1 MDRDF
6 YLKLGRAGFR
16 MPIGA
21 DLVLHERANPAR
33 IVRDGRALGQVVEET
48 ARRYQTPLA
57 FGHMDL
63 TVEKAALLRHLDVSD
78 EQAATFH
85 FKECPAPETVAR
97 IRSGLA
103 GPLHPLLQAQVDA
116 MGYIARETDLLPVGM
131 TIGPFSLMTKLL
143 SDPIAPIYLAGT
155 GLTAEEDPE
164 VRTVEALL
172 ELATLMVLRS
182 AAAQIEA
189 GAKAMFVA
197 EPAANKVYVSPRQME
212 AGSDIFDRYPIR
224 ANRRLKVLLQEHGVD
239 LVFHCCGE
247 LTDDMVRAFASLQ
260 PVILSLGS
268 SRKLWEDA
276 RLVPDDIVLYG
287 NLPSKHFYSDALVS
301 CQDVERM
308 TCELLGK
315 MRETRHPFILGSE
328 CDVLSVPGA
337 EAVIRSK
344 VDAFVRCTC
353 G

>member
-1 MDRDF
+1 
-6 YLKLGRAGFR
+6 
-16 MPIGA
+16 
-21 DLVLHERANPAR
+21 
-33 IVRDGRALGQVVEET
+33 
-48 ARRYQTPLA
+48 
-57 FGHMDL
+57 
-63 TVEKAALLRHLDVSD
+63 
-78 EQAATFH
+78 
-85 FKECPAPETVAR
+85 
-97 IRSGLA
+97 
-103 GPLHPLLQAQVDA
+103 

-143 SDPIAPIYLAGT
+143 SDPIAPIYLAGS

-164 VRTVEALL
+164 VRTVETLL

-212 AGSDIFDRYPIR
+212 AGSDIFHRFPIR
-224 ANRRLKVLLQEHGVD
+224 ANRRLTALLQEHGVD

-276 RLVPDDIVLYG
+276 RLVPDHIVLYG

-301 CQDVERM
+301 RADVERM
-308 TCELLGK
+308 TCELLGQ
-315 MRETRHPFILGSE
+315 MRATGHPFILGSE

-344 VDAFVRCTC
+344 VDAFVSCPC
-353 G
+353 E

>member
-1 MDRDF
+1 MNREF
-6 YLKLGRAGFR
+6 YLNLGRAGLR

-21 DLVLHERANPAR
+21 DLVLHEKPNPAEL
-33 IVRDGRALGQVVEET
+33 VRDGRAMGQVVEET
-48 ARRYQTPLA
+48 ARRYHTPLA

-63 TVEKAALLRHLDVSD
+63 TLEKAALLRHLDIPD
-78 EQAATFH
+78 QAAATFH
-85 FKECPAPETVAR
+85 FKACPDDETVAR
-97 IRSGLA
+97 IRTRLA
-103 GPLHPLLQAQVDA
+103 GPLHPHLQAQVDA
-116 MGYIARETDLLPVGM
+116 MRYIAQETDLLPVGM

-143 SDPIAPIYLAGT
+143 ADPIAPIYLAGT

-164 VRTVEALL
+164 VRTVETLL
-172 ELATLMVLRS
+172 EIATLMVLRS

-212 AGSDIFDRYPIR
+212 SGSDIFDRLPLR
-224 ANRRLKVLLQEHGVD
+224 ANRRLKALLQAHGVD

-247 LTDDMVRAFASLQ
+247 LTDDMVRAFATLE

-268 SRKLWEDA
+268 SRQLWEDA
-276 RLVPDDIVLYG
+276 RIVPDQIVLYG

-301 CQDVERM
+301 RQDVERM
-308 TCELLGK
+308 TCDLLRR
-315 MRETRHPFILGSE
+315 MRETGHPFILGSE

-337 EAVIRSK
+337 EAVIRAK
-344 VDAFVRCTC
+344 VDAFVRCRC
-353 G
+353 E